1 MIRVVLIA
9 LAFLALTLV
18 LLPFQLI
25 GLAFDLRLQ
34 RTIPHL
40 YHRVLCALIGVRIRE
55 VGMRSTASPAL
66 ILSNHASWL
75 DICVISALAPVVFVA
90 KSEVAGWPVF
100 GWLAK
105 LQRTIFINRQARHQ
119 TGAATREIAG
129 RLLGGDAVVLFAEG
143 TSSDGIRVLP
153 FRSSLVGAVH
163 HALGNSTHHTSITVQ
178 PMSLAYVGFGGVPMG
193 RGLRE
198 RVAWYGDADLI
209 PHLLARAV
217 VRRRRRHGELG
228 RGQGLR
234 HERGSQ
240 GDHARGGKIGPAHDR
255 GGTACCAAG
264 TDGIGAGPRTAA
276 SGTGLTCVDAMVH
289 RVLRLCGVRVTMR
302 SPSRAPPD
310 RTNPCKFAISAAPA
324 CAFPPSASAATI
336 SASAPISKPRA
347 R

>member
-1 MIRVVLIA
+1 MIRIVLIA

-25 GLAFDLRLQ
+25 GIACDLRLQ

-55 VGMRSTASPAL
+55 VGARSTASPAL
-66 ILSNHASWL
+66 ILSNHVSWL
-75 DICVISALAPVVFVA
+75 DICVISALSPVVFVA
-90 KSEVAGWPVF
+90 KSEVARWPVF

-163 HALGNSTHHTSITVQ
+163 HALGSSTHHTEITVQ

-209 PHLLARAV
+209 PHLAHVLSSGAVDVIVSWGEAVAYDMRADRKAITRDAEKS
-217 VRRRRRHGELG
+217 VRRM
-228 RGQGLR
+228 
-234 HERGSQ
+234 
-240 GDHARGGKIGPAHDR
+240 
-255 GGTACCAAG
+255 
-264 TDGIGAGPRTAA
+264 TAA
-276 SGTGLTCVDAMVH
+276 A
-289 RVLRLCGVRVTMR
+289 LRA
-302 SPSRAPPD
+302 APPV
-310 RTNPCKFAISAAPA
+310 RATPVPA
-324 CAFPPSASAATI
+324 NEQPLPEPA
-336 SASAPISKPRA
+336 
-347 R
+347 

>member
-1 MIRVVLIA
+1 MIRIVSIVSALVV
-9 LAFLALTLV
+9 LTLV

-25 GLAFDLRLQ
+25 GIAFNLRLQ

-40 YHRVLCALIGVRIRE
+40 YHRILCALIGIRISE
-55 VGMRSTASPAL
+55 VGRRSTATPAL
-66 ILSNHASWL
+66 ILSNHVSWL

-90 KSEVAGWPVF
+90 KSEVAEWPVF

-163 HALGNSTHHTSITVQ
+163 HALGNTTHHTHITVQ
-178 PMSLAYVGFGGVPMG
+178 PMSLAYIGFGGVPMG

-209 PHLLARAV
+209 PHLLQVLSSGAVDVTVSWGEATAYDMSADRKAIARDAEKS
-217 VRRRRRHGELG
+217 VRRMTAAA
-228 RGQGLR
+228 LR
-234 HERGSQ
+234 AKPPVQ
-240 GDHARGGKIGPAHDR
+240 TPA
-255 GGTACCAAG
+255 APVP
-264 TDGIGAGPRTAA
+264 GPRQP
-276 SGTGLTCVDAMVH
+276 H
-289 RVLRLCGVRVTMR
+289 PR
-302 SPSRAPPD
+302 
-310 RTNPCKFAISAAPA
+310 PA
-324 CAFPPSASAATI
+324 
-336 SASAPISKPRA
+336 
-347 R
+347 